1 MLLLKQSK
9 VYHADATPAVTVAD
23 ATADGYGLSSALLIN
38 ACVTAYTAHL
48 ASVCN
53 ATTGI
58 GAHISADSTNVI
70 SAPVATDVASGE
82 TLANQFKTQYNLHI
96 ASAVFHCV
104 ADTSNAVTAN
114 TVTDEATLVTMV
126 NQIKAKLNA
135 HFAGAFV
142 SQAIV
147 LVSP

>member
-1 MLLLKQSK
+1 MLKLKQSK
-9 VYHADATPAVTVAD
+9 IYHADATTAVSVAD
-23 ATADGYGLSSALLIN
+23 ATADGYGASSALLIN
-38 ACVTAYTAHL
+38 ACVVAYTAHL
-48 ASVCN
+48 ASVCD

-70 SAPVATDVASGE
+70 SAPVATDVATGQ

-104 ADTSNAVTAN
+104 ADTSNAVTAS
-114 TVTDEATLVTMV
+114 TVTNEATLVTMV

-135 HFAGAFV
+135 HFAGAFT
-142 SQAIV
+142 SQAV
-147 LVSP
+147 LLIAP